1 MESKTKRCVSRI
13 LALALV
19 FALCLS
25 MLGAAPGNCQQQ
37 RRKRHI
43 HF

>member
-25 MLGAAPGNCQQQ
+25 MLGAAPGNCQQ
-37 RRKRHI
+37 REWRK
-43 HF
+43 

>member
-25 MLGAAPGNCQQQ
+25 MLGAAPGNCQQ
-37 RRKRHI
+37 R
-43 HF
+43 

>member
-1 MESKTKRCVSRI
+1 MDGKIRRSATRL

-25 MLGAAPGNCQQQ
+25 MLGAAPGNCQQ
-37 RRKRHI
+37 R
-43 HF
+43 